1 LAFNVPFDGITL
13 SLKKI
18 KKLLFGEG
26 RKLSCIEFEGR
37 HKKVLPLMRVSTTT
51 TATVA
56 ATVNPNEFANWK
68 NLDQKSTRLGK
79 LKLRSFRDMIPAA
92 AMGNIKLLIA
102 FKLEIMYISML
113 LIFLSLSLPFSYLFS
128 IFCVICFSQNKIA
141 VPLNNKC
148 ECRRAKVVC
157 HFAF

>member
-1 LAFNVPFDGITL
+1 LAFNVSFDGITL

-37 HKKVLPLMRVSTTT
+37 HKKVLPLMRVSATTT
-51 TATVA
+51 TVA

-68 NLDQKSTRLGK
+68 NVDQKSTRLGK

-113 LIFLSLSLPFSYLFS
+113 LIFLSLSLFLFP
-128 IFCVICFSQNKIA
+128 IFFLFFV
-141 VPLNNKC
+141 
-148 ECRRAKVVC
+148 
-157 HFAF
+157 